1 MKHKLLLVLIL
12 LIPVWTYAQDIEVK
26 KFEPLEKDQ
35 TASLSPRKD
44 INGITCGL
52 VKVALKEPGAEFEGS
67 VMGDVQFT
75 GKEYL
80 VYLPNGTKRLGI
92 KHPDYL
98 PTTIVFADYGTK
110 KVASATTYELKVKTN
125 KKKAKIDNSKKGMAV
140 FNIKP
145 SNAMLLIDGQIADGS
160 GGAYTLSLPYGTH
173 YYTVRLKDFSINNQV
188 VQIDKN
194 VKTINVDLTEF
205 FASVNINCHDK
216 AADIYINGEL
226 MGTGNWNG
234 LVVPGKCVVDVS
246 KKGYHSQS
254 RTTDVQEHETV
265 DWFFPALNLI
275 TGTIVVDY
283 EPEGSDVY
291 LNKELIGKT
300 PLKKD
305 IPVGEYI
312 VGIKNEY
319 YKDINRSVIVRDGQ
333 ESAISGSLETTPIGR
348 VFVAANNGNYDAQMD
363 LANCYFYGPDKFIKD
378 SKSQKSIPTFTE
390 GSDFYLSPEVKDYYD
405 AFAVLKKDKKK
416 AWEWAIKAS
425 ENVTHEFYEAYY
437 NLSAFEFLMEMYLL
451 SHDYDW
457 SFKYAEKAYNSEHRY
472 KKNLSQ
478 MYESDKCARNSFWL
492 AWHYYYGKGTQKN
505 YNLAVKYLDE
515 FRRYHRY
522 SPEGSCSESALTNFG
537 TYWFSEIFD
546 VVKDK

>member
-1 MKHKLLLVLIL
+1 M
-12 LIPVWTYAQDIEVK
+12 
-26 KFEPLEKDQ
+26 
-35 TASLSPRKD
+35 
-44 INGITCGL
+44 
-52 VKVALKEPGAEFEGS
+52 
-67 VMGDVQFT
+67 
-75 GKEYL
+75 
-80 VYLPNGTKRLGI
+80 
-92 KHPDYL
+92 
-98 PTTIVFADYGTK
+98 
-110 KVASATTYELKVKTN
+110 
-125 KKKAKIDNSKKGMAV
+125 
-140 FNIKP
+140 
-145 SNAMLLIDGQIADGS
+145 
-160 GGAYTLSLPYGTH
+160 
-173 YYTVRLKDFSINNQV
+173 
-188 VQIDKN
+188 
-194 VKTINVDLTEF
+194 
-205 FASVNINCHDK
+205 
-216 AADIYINGEL
+216 
-226 MGTGNWNG
+226 
-234 LVVPGKCVVDVS
+234 
-246 KKGYHSQS
+246 
-254 RTTDVQEHETV
+254 
-265 DWFFPALNLI
+265 
-275 TGTIVVDY
+275 
-283 EPEGSDVY
+283 
-291 LNKELIGKT
+291 
-300 PLKKD
+300 
-305 IPVGEYI
+305 
-312 VGIKNEY
+312 
-319 YKDINRSVIVRDGQ
+319 
-333 ESAISGSLETTPIGR
+333 ETTPIGR